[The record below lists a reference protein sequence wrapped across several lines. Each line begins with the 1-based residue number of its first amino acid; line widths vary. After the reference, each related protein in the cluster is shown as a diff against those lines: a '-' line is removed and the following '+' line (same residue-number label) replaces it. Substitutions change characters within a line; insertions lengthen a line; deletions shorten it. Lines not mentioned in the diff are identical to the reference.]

1 MYGKKGKFGF
11 FAKGVFFLVM
21 AAVFVFVLGSVV
33 MFLWNALLPDILGAK
48 EITFWQAVGL
58 FVLSRILFGGFSMGG
73 GRHKRKWK
81 NKKKAFWKEKM
92 MGMDD
97 GEKERLKAKWKS
109 YCEKSVDS

>member
-1 MYGKKGKFGF
+1 MYGNSKFGF

-21 AAVFVFVLGSVV
+21 ATVFVFVLGSVV

-48 EITFWQAVGL
+48 EITFWQAIGL
-58 FVLSRILFGGFSMGG
+58 FVLSRILFGGFRMGG

-81 NKKKAFWKEKM
+81 NKKKTIWKRKM

-109 YCEKSVDS
+109 YCDKKE